1 MRNIATIVSIL
12 LVLFTSCTENNIHYY
27 RINGS
32 GVASGDTLYLYGLDS
47 RYEYMDTILADKDGN
62 FRHEIYADT
71 VFPLSLLM
79 PTGEALV
86 LYAEPTLEATI
97 FPDTTQINSSDSI
110 QQNLSDSIQ
119 QSLPDSVQQNLT
131 DSIEQR
137 LPDSIQQHLTD
148 SIQQSLPDSVQKKK
162 WCIIGGKLQYAY
174 DSIAAHLEKFPAS
187 RHYEE
192 IDSFVRKNPMNEVNI
207 MLLRRYLVETSS
219 PNNRN
224 IREILN
230 NLGGKLQDD
239 DYIKYV
245 QELLENKRSAST
257 VIYSSLPSFN
267 FTAIDDSTKI
277 LNTRYKNKFL
287 VINFWASWD
296 SLSCEHIK
304 KMSSLT
310 EKHRR
315 DSLMMLNISLDY
327 DTAQWRQKVL
337 TDTILGDNVCD
348 LKIWDNN
355 VVKRYG
361 ISNLPYSVLINP
373 KSLNIIYDTKPEEL
387 NVSLDSI
394 IDAFKKEVK
403 REKEREKEKERK
415 KKKKKQTSKKK

>member
-97 FPDTTQINSSDSI
+97 FPDTTQINSPVSTQLSLPDSTQQSTADSI
-110 QQNLSDSIQ
+110 QQNQPDSIQ
-119 QSLPDSVQQNLT
+119 QSLPDS
-131 DSIEQR
+131 
-137 LPDSIQQHLTD
+137 
-148 SIQQSLPDSVQKKK
+148 IQQSLPDSIQQKK
-162 WCIIGGKLQYAY
+162 WCVIGGKLQYAY

-230 NLGGKLQDD
+230 KLGGKLQDD
-239 DYIKYV
+239 EYIKYT

-277 LNTRYKNKFL
+277 LNSRYKNKFL
-287 VINFWASWD
+287 IINFWASWD

-361 ISNLPYSVLINP
+361 ISNLPYSVLVNP